1 MQVGRGLGVALL
13 DMYSLNPMSRLPN
26 TEYGSLD
33 VVKAF
38 LVERVRALRA
48 KAETSKATCSLNKG

>member
-1 MQVGRGLGVALL
+1 MGVALL
-13 DMYSLNPMSRLPN
+13 DMYGLNPMSRLPN

>member
-1 MQVGRGLGVALL
+1 MGVALL

-48 KAETSKATCSLNKG
+48 KAETNKATCSLNKG